1 MIADV
6 DEIHR
11 IDRLFTLA
19 PIVVGTATVV
29 GAIVIVVVRWRRPG
43 PDA

>member
-11 IDRLFTLA
+11 LDWLFASA
-19 PIVVGTATVV
+19 PVVLGTATVI
-29 GAIVIVVVRWRRPG
+29 GALVVVVVRWRRPG